1 MVSSSQPANR
11 YGSYAGV
18 GKQSS
23 KPPASSVSYRP
34 ITSSREQTLTLN
46 RSRNVTLE
54 RDDSSVVSKK
64 KYVANRLDSLPPHVL
79 DRVYQVCIN
88 NEDTSQITV
97 SETALDPRA
106 ARILQ
111 IEEEPV
117 QQHVKAPQ
125 KASKRK
131 ALASTDSSDEE
142 NEESWSNH
150 GNMQITLHIANED
163 EVVHFLKMRFTQ
175 IQQLATKVIAKA
187 WIKAICPKKQANFPY
202 VDSNPRPDQSQKRRR
217 PRHDGAPRIPL
228 FWPDVELCRHK
239 EPDHTRK
246 TERTYLLVH
255 LLRLHWTEQDW
266 LASNGSGSEVPQK
279 IKDRNWIGFLK
290 DAFPV
295 NKLEEVQGSNPDK
308 AAMRRRYLNQIYK
321 VAEDEQMMRHRMGPM
336 NQKRS
341 YTAGAGWVP
350 AGTQAAAS
358 ASQSDRQ
365 DSEDEEDSPV
375 LSSTTMARTKSHSED
390 CVMSPKSEEQAD
402 NSESASSY
410 SGVELMKEAKVEQVP
425 FSRYLPADEVA
436 VAGPSHNPDL
446 KFDPADEPMTIPLG
460 SVPPSEN
467 MDYYE
472 PSWGGSITMVQRT
485 SETYQ
490 QPQYTGT
497 PTPWYGGASINHPQ
511 GQLPTVA
518 VSNQLWN
525 EYHHGFGPYQPETL
539 PDRVMNEAVSHNAG
553 FVNIHQ
559 MAMSAPFV
567 QPIVT
572 AADEG
577 QHAMYQGSRMHYS
590 HGAFEQHSQPGYME
604 AAVDDAPCPAKHS
617 DPATVMSF
625 VSGGRGGSSRGRGSS
640 PFGAPAASKTTRPSF
655 APRARG
661 NNQVRFNAQTRGAS
675 ERGGRGSFRGS
686 NASRGGGRGRGKTT
700 PAPTP
705 SPFAAPAQAQTPAQS
720 SHASSSSSSSFADRF
735 QALKKRREQ
744 ERIHAIAQGFLADP
758 DKPRTLAEAITP
770 VGTCPDMCPEFE
782 RLERVVQKDV
792 WGPELDD
799 QGAPAEHRMVKKFR
813 RAAAGIDEQLPS
825 DLRPPS
831 TLKETVDYL
840 FNEMVANAE
849 SLGSVHHFVWDRTR
863 AIRNDFSIQQITKPA
878 DVEIAIECYER
889 IARFHILSL
898 HQLAVPDKPYDKY
911 DWYQER
917 EQLDRTLLSLM
928 QYYDDSRGRV
938 ECKNEAEFRAYLII
952 FQAQD
957 PTPDLDERVNTWPVS
972 VRSDRRVRVALDL
985 NSAASNIVDPQGP
998 LKPRAVYPV
1007 AREDWAHFFDLVRSN
1022 KVSYLMACVSEIY
1035 FKLVRRTALNA
1046 IWRGFKGQVVEFT
1059 LSLMTRILGFDDPEQ
1074 TETFCQ
1080 HFGFVFKASNSG
1092 GEDFLDL
1099 DSVKGKTFP
1108 VEAPGLEHQT
1118 FSEDLVEVKRMGRSF
1133 SAVIGGYTVAEAQ
1146 SSGLIDVNYDSQME
1160 DHVEDQA
1167 EDSQAED
1174 DPDSLFIPEGP
1185 SKPAF
1190 GNVAAFTS
1198 SPFSSPFALNKPP
1211 GEAQPPSL
1219 FTQPKPTNSGF
1230 GQPSASTG
1238 FNFGKPS
1245 VNPPSSE
1252 APTSAAASPFN
1263 SVFGQQPKSE
1273 DLNPFATA
1281 TPVVTSEVITSTEQP
1296 SKSPTSLF
1304 SFTKPTINDDQAS
1317 LKPLPTQSEASGPTN
1332 FAKGPSIWGTPAPTA
1347 PTATQQTTSIPAPSS
1362 IFEAPST
1369 QSQPKPSFSFSST
1382 SQTTAQPPQPPP
1394 SSSKSPFSFSSL
1406 TSDDSDLSK
1415 STQESVEPTQ
1425 KPISLFSKPTT
1436 FPSEPPTISQ
1446 APSPPTTVNEKPE
1459 VSVFN
1464 ASPSSKLPQFNF
1476 SQPSQPKKPSPL
1488 SQSFSLNDKS
1498 ESTTTKESSAS
1509 LFESP
1514 VEPVSQT
1521 PVAPPP
1527 KPAKSKD
1534 DILEQLAREVVL
1546 DADRGLIRQFVE
1558 YHARQTVMGVYDELY
1573 MESIRELADTF
1584 RRETLSYRYGKRW
1597 REICWRR
1604 RLARQGRERRKRAK
1618 KDQSARELKRKL
1630 AAEKDAVDDFLKST
1644 RSTVSLGASLRDPRL
1659 SLGSQTDGQE
1669 YFEET
1674 RDQST
1679 TRDSHGNKRLK
1690 SLDIIDLETP
1700 KRKQPA
1706 ATPRSNFLSFSML
1719 GSQNRPAISS
1729 TPSRSN
1735 YFRLKALG
1743 INPVGETNPTPQV
1756 KKRLREDSE
1765 EAQAQA
1771 QPPNK
1776 KSQTPPSAVVARPSG
1791 AARPL
1796 ASGSAVTKSISSG
1809 LTATVSL
1816 SKARQEDEELFARAR
1831 AARQAMADSSA
1842 WYRSEIRKD
1851 DTRRNEEAG
1860 RSLTSPSMER
1870 ARELARLR
1878 SSRPGAA
1885 SPDVPAYRLRESRF
1899 VPRAQYN
1906 LAIEKARQKIESRS
1920 RSPSRL
1926 STPRASQSPSRSAG
1940 KGLMALSTAKAQT
1953 SSLLAPSEGQD
1964 TQATDSMAQIA
1975 ALHKAPEPSAW
1986 QYEPTFFAES
1996 VEPALSETDI
2006 KEHGNNLEDLAQNAM
2021 NEYVDLGSD
2030 DEAEDLQQ
2038 GEHSDQSTFEVNDMV
2053 DTEAFADDDDDDGDE
2068 EEDIEEADD
2077 EGEEYVG
2084 GYAQKSED
2092 FDDEEVYDE
2101 DDPEEE
2107 EEEEEGLED
2116 FDEEDGDDD
2125 DDELSDMSAI
2135 NASNNIKAGTGTADD
2150 AFELSD

>member
-1 MVSSSQPANR
+1 
-11 YGSYAGV
+11 
-18 GKQSS
+18 
-23 KPPASSVSYRP
+23 
-34 ITSSREQTLTLN
+34 
-46 RSRNVTLE
+46 
-54 RDDSSVVSKK
+54 
-64 KYVANRLDSLPPHVL
+64 
-79 DRVYQVCIN
+79 
-88 NEDTSQITV
+88 
-97 SETALDPRA
+97 
-106 ARILQ
+106 
-111 IEEEPV
+111 
-117 QQHVKAPQ
+117 
-125 KASKRK
+125 
-131 ALASTDSSDEE
+131 
-142 NEESWSNH
+142 
-150 GNMQITLHIANED
+150 
-163 EVVHFLKMRFTQ
+163 
-175 IQQLATKVIAKA
+175 
-187 WIKAICPKKQANFPY
+187 
-202 VDSNPRPDQSQKRRR
+202 
-217 PRHDGAPRIPL
+217 
-228 FWPDVELCRHK
+228 
-239 EPDHTRK
+239 
-246 TERTYLLVH
+246 
-255 LLRLHWTEQDW
+255 
-266 LASNGSGSEVPQK
+266 
-279 IKDRNWIGFLK
+279 
-290 DAFPV
+290 
-295 NKLEEVQGSNPDK
+295 
-308 AAMRRRYLNQIYK
+308 
-321 VAEDEQMMRHRMGPM
+321 
-336 NQKRS
+336 
-341 YTAGAGWVP
+341 
-350 AGTQAAAS
+350 
-358 ASQSDRQ
+358 
-365 DSEDEEDSPV
+365 
-375 LSSTTMARTKSHSED
+375 
-390 CVMSPKSEEQAD
+390 
-402 NSESASSY
+402 
-410 SGVELMKEAKVEQVP
+410 
-425 FSRYLPADEVA
+425 
-436 VAGPSHNPDL
+436 
-446 KFDPADEPMTIPLG
+446 
-460 SVPPSEN
+460 
-467 MDYYE
+467 
-472 PSWGGSITMVQRT
+472 
-485 SETYQ
+485 
-490 QPQYTGT
+490 
-497 PTPWYGGASINHPQ
+497 
-511 GQLPTVA
+511 
-518 VSNQLWN
+518 
-525 EYHHGFGPYQPETL
+525 
-539 PDRVMNEAVSHNAG
+539 
-553 FVNIHQ
+553 
-559 MAMSAPFV
+559 
-567 QPIVT
+567 
-572 AADEG
+572 
-577 QHAMYQGSRMHYS
+577 
-590 HGAFEQHSQPGYME
+590 
-604 AAVDDAPCPAKHS
+604 
-617 DPATVMSF
+617 MSF

-640 PFGAPAASKTTRPSF
+640 PFGAPAGPKTTRPSF

-675 ERGGRGSFRGS
+675 ERGGRGPFRGS

-705 SPFAAPAQAQTPAQS
+705 SPFAAPAQTQTPAQS
-720 SHASSSSSSSFADRF
+720 SHASSSSSFADRF

-972 VRSDRRVRVALDL
+972 VRSDRRVRIALDL

-1007 AREDWAHFFDLVRSN
+1007 AREDWARFFDLVRSN

-1080 HFGFVFKASNSG
+1080 HFGFVFKASSSG

-1108 VEAPGLEHQT
+1108 TETPGLEHQT

-1133 SAVIGGYTVAEAQ
+1133 SAVIGGHTIAEAQ

-1190 GNVAAFTS
+1190 GNAAAPTS
-1198 SPFSSPFALNKPP
+1198 SPFASPFAFNKPP
-1211 GEAQPPSL
+1211 GEVQPPSL
-1219 FTQPKPTNSGF
+1219 FAQSKPTNSGF

-1238 FNFGKPS
+1238 FTFGKPS
-1245 VNPPSSE
+1245 VNPPSES
-1252 APTSAAASPFN
+1252 PTSATASPFN

-1273 DLNPFATA
+1273 NLSSFATKD
-1281 TPVVTSEVITSTEQP
+1281 PVVTSEVITSTEQP
-1296 SKSPTSLF
+1296 SKPSAGLF
-1304 SFTKPTINDDQAS
+1304 SFTKPATNDDKAS
-1317 LKPLPTQSEASGPTN
+1317 LKPLPTQSNAAGPTN
-1332 FAKGPSIWGTPAPTA
+1332 FANGPSLWGTAA
-1347 PTATQQTTSIPAPSS
+1347 PTATQQTTSTPAPSS
-1362 IFEAPST
+1362 SFFETPQT

-1382 SQTTAQPPQPPP
+1382 SQTTAQSAQPPPP

-1406 TSDDSDLSK
+1406 TSNDSDSSK
-1415 STQESVEPTQ
+1415 STQQSIESTQ
-1425 KPISLFSKPTT
+1425 KPASLFSKPTVL
-1436 FPSEPPTISQ
+1436 PSEPPTVSQ
-1446 APSPPTTVNEKPE
+1446 APSSPPTVNGTPD

-1464 ASPSSKLPQFNF
+1464 ASPPLKLPQFNF

-1488 SQSFSLNDKS
+1488 SKSFSLNDQT
-1498 ESTTTKESSAS
+1498 ESTTTKNSTAS
-1509 LFESP
+1509 LFQSP
-1514 VEPVSQT
+1514 AEPVSKT

-1527 KPAKSKD
+1527 KPVKSKD

-1573 MESIRELADTF
+1573 MESIRDLADTF

-1644 RSTVSLGASLRDPRL
+1644 RSTVNLGASLRDSRL
-1659 SLGSQTDGQE
+1659 SLDSQIDGQTPLE
-1669 YFEET
+1669 DE
-1674 RDQST
+1674 RDQSIM
-1679 TRDSHGNKRLK
+1679 RDSHGNKRLK
-1690 SLDIIDLETP
+1690 SLDNIDLETP

-1743 INPVGETNPTPQV
+1743 INPVGETNPTPQA

-1765 EAQAQA
+1765 EAQVQA

-1776 KSQTPPSAVVARPSG
+1776 KSQTPPSAVAARPSDF
-1791 AARPL
+1791 ARPHT
-1796 ASGSAVTKSISSG
+1796 SGSAVTKSVSSG
-1809 LTATVSL
+1809 PTATTSL

-1851 DTRRNEEAG
+1851 DTRRKEEAG

-1878 SSRPGAA
+1878 SARPGAA
-1885 SPDVPAYRLRESRF
+1885 SPNVPAYRLRESRF

-1926 STPRASQSPSRSAG
+1926 STPGASQSPSRSAG
-1940 KGLMALSTAKAQT
+1940 KGFMAMSTAKAP
-1953 SSLLAPSEGQD
+1953 SSPLPAPSEGQESI
-1964 TQATDSMAQIA
+1964 QATNSMAQLA

-1986 QYEPTFFAES
+1986 QYDPTFFAES
-1996 VEPALSETDI
+1996 VDPALSESDI
-2006 KEHGNNLEDLAQNAM
+2006 REHGNNLENLAQNAM

-2030 DEAEDLQQ
+2030 DEPEDLQQ
-2038 GEHSDQSTFEVNDMV
+2038 VDHSDHSTFNVNDMV
-2053 DTEAFADDDDDDGDE
+2053 DTEAFADDDDDEADS
-2068 EEDIEEADD
+2068 EDADD
-2077 EGEEYVG
+2077 EGEEFVG
-2084 GYAQKSED
+2084 GYAQNPED
-2092 FDDEEVYDE
+2092 FEDEEVYDE

-2107 EEEEEGLED
+2107 EEEEEDEDEGLED
-2116 FDEEDGDDD
+2116 FDEEEED
-2125 DDELSDMSAI
+2125 DDEVSDMSAT
-2135 NASNNIKAGTGTADD
+2135 NVSNNIKAGTGTADD